1 MANNF
6 LENYETVDERIH
18 KFHSTYN
25 DGRIVTD
32 LIAYSD
38 TQFIVKAMAYVGDVL
53 RATGLAEERVGSSY
67 INKTS
72 ALENCETSAI
82 GRCLANLGLSAKG
95 KRPSDI
101 EMSKSQRQDD
111 YDVSNVMHVTGG
123 PATRAKA
130 TEKQIGFIKK
140 LVTELAVAMSVD
152 HKLAMDTA
160 YEFMGCKNQDEEPL
174 MVSASMMINDLK
186 QESKG
191 SSKFRQLLKVKVYG
205 ENYDAWETPTKG

>member
-18 KFHSTYN
+18 KFHATYSE
-25 DGRIVTD
+25 GRILTE

-95 KRPSDI
+95 NRPSDI
-101 EMSKSQRQDD
+101 EMSKADRQND
-111 YDVSNVMHVTGG
+111 YDPQNYKPVSNDNNI
-123 PATRAKA
+123 
-130 TEKQIGFIKK
+130 TEKQASFVKSILEDAFISSGMRDHEDRFSF
-140 LVTELAVAMSVD
+140 VTKWLGSPRKIAGVQHLTKMEAI
-152 HKLAMDTA
+152 KI
-160 YEFMGCKNQDEEPL
+160 
-174 MVSASMMINDLK
+174 INDK
-186 QESKG
+186 TSNKG
-191 SSKFRQLLKVKVYG
+191 DLIKSLRANHG
-205 ENYDAWETPTKG
+205 PDYDPWETPNKG

>member
-18 KFHSTYN
+18 KFHATYSE
-25 DGRIVTD
+25 GRILTE

-53 RATGLAEERVGSSY
+53 RATGLAEERVGSSH

-95 KRPSDI
+95 NRPSDI
-101 EMSKSQRQDD
+101 EMSKADRQSDFD
-111 YDVSNVMHVTGG
+111 PQNYKPVSNDNNI
-123 PATRAKA
+123 
-130 TEKQIGFIKK
+130 TEKQASFVKSILEDAFISSGMRDHEDRFSF
-140 LVTELAVAMSVD
+140 VTKWLGSPRKIAGVQHLTKMEAI
-152 HKLAMDTA
+152 KI
-160 YEFMGCKNQDEEPL
+160 
-174 MVSASMMINDLK
+174 INDK
-186 QESKG
+186 TSNKG
-191 SSKFRQLLKVKVYG
+191 DLIKSLRANHG
-205 ENYDAWETPTKG
+205 PDYDPWETPNKG